1 MTQRQLEGQP
11 GWTDEQTELL
21 IGSLL
26 RVGVF
31 LSAFLVLIGGVLY
44 LAQNGAAPPHHQVF
58 RGEPADLNTVSGI
71 LHNALSGGSR
81 GLIQLGLLLL
91 VATPIARVVFSISA
105 FARERDRLYIGITS
119 LVLLALLISLLWG

>member
-1 MTQRQLEGQP
+1 MRKQIKNPPQ
-11 GWTDEQTELL
+11 WTDEQTELL
-21 IGSLL
+21 IGNLL
-26 RVGVF
+26 RAGVF
-31 LSAFLVLIGGVLY
+31 LSAFLVLIGGGLY

-58 RGEPADLNTVSGI
+58 RGEPADLNSVSGI

-91 VATPIARVVFSISA
+91 VATPIARVIFSIYA

-119 LVLLALLISLLWG
+119 LVLLALLVSLLWG